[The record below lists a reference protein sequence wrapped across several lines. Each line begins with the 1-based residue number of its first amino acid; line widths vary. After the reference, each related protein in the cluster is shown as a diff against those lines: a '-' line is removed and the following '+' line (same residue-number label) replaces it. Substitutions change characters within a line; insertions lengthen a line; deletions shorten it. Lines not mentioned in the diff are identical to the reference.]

1 MRHVH
6 NSVYTFWRR
15 IVARPFMA
23 KIAACILLFGI
34 IALTTSPDEWE
45 RGRAAA
51 SQLSKPYL
59 PSQAKQTTDTDC
71 SAKIHASDLI
81 LNPQP

>member
-1 MRHVH
+1 MV
-6 NSVYTFWRR
+6 
-15 IVARPFMA
+15 

-34 IALTTSPDEWE
+34 IALATSPDAWE

-59 PSQAKQTTDTDC
+59 PSQGKQTTDTDC

-81 LNPQP
+81 INPQP

>member
-1 MRHVH
+1 MRHLPNTVH
-6 NSVYTFWRR
+6 GFWRR
-15 IVARPFMA
+15 IVARPFTA
-23 KIAACILLFGI
+23 KIAACILLVGI
-34 IALTTSPDEWE
+34 VALATSPEALD

-59 PSQAKQTTDTDC
+59 PPQGKHTTDTDC
-71 SAKIHASDLI
+71 SAKVHSSDLT

>member
-6 NSVYTFWRR
+6 NSVYIFWRR

-34 IALTTSPDEWE
+34 IALATSPDALE

-59 PSQAKQTTDTDC
+59 PQGKQTTDTDC

>member
-6 NSVYTFWRR
+6 NSAYIFWRR

-34 IALTTSPDEWE
+34 IALATSPDAWE

-59 PSQAKQTTDTDC
+59 PSQGKQTTDTDC

>member
-1 MRHVH
+1 MRHVPH
-6 NSVYTFWRR
+6 SAYIFWRR

-23 KIAACILLFGI
+23 KAAACILLFGI
-34 IALTTSPDEWE
+34 VALATSPDALE

-51 SQLSKPYL
+51 AQLSKPYL
-59 PSQAKQTTDTDC
+59 PSQGKQTTDTDC
-71 SAKIHASDLI
+71 SAKVHASDLT

>member
-1 MRHVH
+1 
-6 NSVYTFWRR
+6 
-15 IVARPFMA
+15 MA

-34 IALTTSPDEWE
+34 IALATSPDAWE

-59 PSQAKQTTDTDC
+59 PSQGKQTTDTDC